1 MDTTLALHA
10 PEARQEAEQVGEA
23 QGPAQ
28 VAPPPRRAVVEA
40 ARAYAARG
48 WFPLPLPVGAK
59 GPPPDGWAEAAREA
73 DWEPMFA
80 ELAELRA
87 RKTPEVIADATAYKA
102 YHRDFNAAYRKW
114 SDLRDAIKQEV
125 WLG

>member
-28 VAPPPRRAVVEA
+28 VAPPPRRAVLEA
-40 ARAYAARG
+40 ARAYAALG

-73 DWEPMFA
+73 AGEA
-80 ELAELRA
+80 SGRAKRLRSRTEA
-87 RKTPEVIADATAYKA
+87 IADATAYKA